1 MFRYRQERGDFDS
14 GIPLFELGTQICAE
28 SPDDVLDL
36 RADLSF
42 GLGSAACDTNRW
54 PEFLVHAQDQL
65 DYRLRSDVAN
75 SNAPASKTAIAYSEL
90 GLALALMGEYEDG
103 VQNCDRAI
111 QLYANQADVVD
122 GSFFPAFPE
131 IHRALAL
138 VGAGRPQ
145 EGEQGLLNLIAWH
158 ETRFGPQHTEFK

>member
-1 MFRYRQERGDFDS
+1 MCED
-14 GIPLFELGTQICAE
+14 
-28 SPDDVLDL
+28 SPDDFLDL

-42 GLGSAACDTNRW
+42 GLGGATCDTNKW

-65 DYRLRSDVAN
+65 HYRLRSDFAKGIPPT
-75 SNAPASKTAIAYSEL
+75 SNTAIAYSEL
-90 GLALALMGEYEDG
+90 GLPQALMKQYEEG
-103 VQNCDRAI
+103 VRNCDKAI
-111 QLYANQADVVD
+111 QLYAEQPDVVD
-122 GSFFPAFPE
+122 GSFFPAFPH

-158 ETRFGPQHTEFK
+158 DGHLGVGQPDFKYVAASVST